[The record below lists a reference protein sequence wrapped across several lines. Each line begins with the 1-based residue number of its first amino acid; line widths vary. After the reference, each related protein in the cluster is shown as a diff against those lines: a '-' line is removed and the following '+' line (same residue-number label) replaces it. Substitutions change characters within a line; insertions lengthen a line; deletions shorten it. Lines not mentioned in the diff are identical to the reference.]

1 MHEFAQGWG
10 TELEHLTDW
19 LIVRLYAYGHERAN
33 EPPLS
38 DAVFGI
44 AESQNRF
51 RVIVEPDPGVDFR
64 SYLVGQFITLHK
76 RLHLH
81 GGALRLSGVTAGN
94 YDVLR
99 LMRLTDHIPAYPDR
113 HAALHA

>member
-1 MHEFAQGWG
+1 MQEFARGWG
-10 TELEHLTDW
+10 TELEHLADW
-19 LIVRLYAYGHERAN
+19 LLIRLYTYGDERAN
-33 EPPLS
+33 EPPLA
-38 DAVFGI
+38 DALYGI
-44 AESQNRF
+44 AKAEHRF
-51 RVIVEPDPGVDFR
+51 RVMIEPDPAVDFR

-81 GGALRLSGVTAGN
+81 GGALRLSGVSADN
-94 YDVLR
+94 YNVLR

>member
-1 MHEFAQGWG
+1 MQEFAQGWG
-10 TELEHLTDW
+10 TELEYLTDW
-19 LIVRLYAYGHERAN
+19 LVIRVYTYGNDRAN
-33 EPPLS
+33 EPPLA
-38 DAVFGI
+38 DALYAI
-44 AESQNRF
+44 AEAQHQY
-51 RVIVEPDPGVDFR
+51 RVLVEPDAGVDFR

-81 GGALRLSGVTAGN
+81 GGALRLSGVSAGN

-113 HAALHA
+113 HAALHP